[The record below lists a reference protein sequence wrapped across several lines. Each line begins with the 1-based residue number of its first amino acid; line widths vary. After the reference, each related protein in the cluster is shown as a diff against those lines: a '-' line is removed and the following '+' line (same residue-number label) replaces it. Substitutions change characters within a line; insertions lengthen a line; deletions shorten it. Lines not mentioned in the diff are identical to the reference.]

1 MANAKTKYD
10 LLQESI
16 DITTG
21 YEYTITKKGNNS
33 NLVEI
38 IGKYNPTQK
47 IYEYLKSV
55 SGNYQSIGLFAKVTG
70 TSIPIISSAYIGFP
84 ISIKVK
90 NLICTAGA
98 DHSKTLPI
106 DVPNNNY
113 HGNLIIIDDDSS
125 EFANKYVS
133 GTRIIIGMTRE
144 LATSLINAIDKGS
157 SPSNYGIYINYRVI
171 GEL

>member
-1 MANAKTKYD
+1 MANDKNKYD

-38 IGKYNPTQK
+38 IGRYNPTQK

-55 SGNYQSIGLFAKVTG
+55 SGNYQSIGLFAKMTG
-70 TSIPIISSAYIGFP
+70 TSIPIVASAYIGFP

-90 NLICTAGA
+90 NLICTAGT
-98 DHSKTLPI
+98 DHTKTIINNLP
-106 DVPNNNY
+106 NGNY
-113 HGNLIIIDDDSS
+113 HGNLIIIDDDSG
-125 EFANKYVS
+125 EYANKYIT

-144 LATSLINAIDKGS
+144 LAAALIDVIDKGS
-157 SPSNYGIYINYRVI
+157 NASNYAIYINYHVI

>member
-1 MANAKTKYD
+1 MANDKNKYD
-10 LLQESI
+10 LLQENI

-38 IGKYNPTQK
+38 IGRYNPTQK
-47 IYEYLKSV
+47 IYEYLKS
-55 SGNYQSIGLFAKVTG
+55 SSSQTIGLFTKMTG
-70 TSIPIISSAYIGFP
+70 TSIPILSSSYIGFP

-90 NLICTAGA
+90 NLICSAGV
-98 DHSKTLPI
+98 DHSRLL
-106 DVPNNNY
+106 PNNLPNGNY
-113 HGNLIIIDDDSS
+113 HGNLIIIDDDSG
-125 EFANKYVS
+125 EHQNEYVT
-133 GTRIIIGMTRE
+133 GVRLIVGITRE
-144 LATSLINAIDKGS
+144 LATSLIDAIDKGS

>member
-1 MANAKTKYD
+1 MANDKNKYD

-38 IGKYNPTQK
+38 IGRYNPTQK

-55 SGNYQSIGLFAKVTG
+55 SGNYQPIGLFAKMTG
-70 TSIPIISSAYIGFP
+70 TSIPIIISAYIGFP

-90 NLICTAGA
+90 NLICTSGT
-98 DHSKTLPI
+98 DHTKTLI
-106 DVPNNNY
+106 DNLPNGNY
-113 HGNLIIIDDDSS
+113 HGNLIIIDDDSG
-125 EFANKYVS
+125 EYANKYIT
-133 GTRIIIGMTRE
+133 GTRIIIGMSRE
-144 LATSLINAIDKGS
+144 LATLLIDAIDKGS
-157 SPSNYGIYINYRVI
+157 NASNYGIYINYHVI

>member
-1 MANAKTKYD
+1 MGNDKTKYD

-47 IYEYLKSV
+47 IYEDVKRSNG
-55 SGNYQSIGLFAKVTG
+55 SYQSIGLFTKMNG
-70 TSIPIISSAYIGFP
+70 TSIPVIISASIVFP

-90 NLICTAGA
+90 NLICSAGV
-98 DHSKTLPI
+98 DHSKAL
-106 DVPNNNY
+106 PNNLPNGNY
-113 HGNLIIIDDDSS
+113 HGNLIIIDDDSG
-125 EFANKYVS
+125 ENANKYVTEVRLVV
-133 GTRIIIGMTRE
+133 GITRE
-144 LATSLINAIDKGS
+144 LATSLIDAIDKGA

>member
-1 MANAKTKYD
+1 MANDKNKYD
-10 LLQESI
+10 LLQENI

-38 IGKYNPTQK
+38 IGRYNPTQNL
-47 IYEYLKSV
+47 YEYLKSING
-55 SGNYQSIGLFAKVTG
+55 SYQTIGLFTKMTG
-70 TSIPIISSAYIGFP
+70 TSIPILASTCIVFP

-90 NLICTAGA
+90 NLICSTGV
-98 DHSKTLPI
+98 DHRKSLPHNL
-106 DVPNNNY
+106 PNVNY
-113 HGNLIIIDDDSS
+113 HGNLIIIDEDSG
-125 EFANKYVS
+125 ENANNYVT
-133 GTRIIIGMTRE
+133 GANVIIGITRE
-144 LATSLINAIDKGS
+144 LATFLIDAIDKGA

>member
-1 MANAKTKYD
+1 MANDKNKYE
-10 LLQESI
+10 LLQENI

-38 IGKYNPTQK
+38 IGRYNPTQK
-47 IYEYLKSV
+47 LYESLKS
-55 SGNYQSIGLFAKVTG
+55 SNGRYETIGLFTKMTG
-70 TSIPIISSAYIGFP
+70 TSIPVITSAFIKFP

-90 NLICTAGA
+90 NLICSAGV
-98 DHSKTLPI
+98 DHTKPLPSNL
-106 DVPNNNY
+106 PNGNY
-113 HGNLIIIDDDSS
+113 HSNLIIIDEDTG
-125 EFANKYVS
+125 EVANKYTTEARVIV
-133 GTRIIIGMTRE
+133 GVTRE
-144 LATSLINAIDKGS
+144 LATSLITAIDKGA